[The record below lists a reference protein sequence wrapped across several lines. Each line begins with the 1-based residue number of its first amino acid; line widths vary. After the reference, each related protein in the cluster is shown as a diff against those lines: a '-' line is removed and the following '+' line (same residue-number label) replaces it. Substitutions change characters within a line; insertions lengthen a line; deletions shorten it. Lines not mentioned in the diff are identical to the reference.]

1 METQALNKYLHKYL
15 LSVPETLSLIIKL
28 RYGLEGTKLYLPE
41 EIAKKLNLTSQRVIE
56 LEAKSIRKLRSPQ
69 FAKPLIRSFESLEHE
84 IWVAISDT
92 VNEHDTI
99 VPREGYVNRTTKKLH
114 GEILL
119 AMNCMCGSIEG
130 WLSSYACQTDFGWFR
145 SKYPKDIVLNILSK
159 YRKMD
164 WETFLPIPA
173 KIFLEKF
180 EMGLDLI
187 ELIFAL
193 NDNVLGNYRGYIA
206 QRPLSTIGMR
216 SIRSHMILLY
226 QYSNELVPYDQLIET
241 YNSIYDDDNL
251 TSEILISMV
260 KAKYNI
266 FHLVGVDGKGCS
278 AKGTVDDVKPYDDFM
293 EESDSDENQTRFIF
307 NRPWSETSA
316 RSLVEEILETKGICT
331 RKEINRLFLEKTSH
345 RFTALGNEVPVVTAV
360 LCSEPNILEL
370 APSLFGLKEKFNNLD
385 RTMATSDLLLTA
397 RDCRRFVVARYAG
410 ELLNTYSLWTPAM
423 ENKWC
428 AWIETKIYNLGGND
442 KSHKFYHKHREYRKL
457 FESLLYISDP
467 DFWPISEDEK
477 ILWRFKKQTLGLY
490 HYYKKITYDDLIWE
504 SLPSLQDLFLV
515 AQLTKQSGYINY
527 IRINKALMHARET
540 SPVSVTTLSLLI
552 LLEIISSSK
561 NWQQKHKIGPRIDEQ
576 IATMIQEIKVKGFL
590 HWDDDTGVSFRQQ
603 IGVMESRK
611 DLGWVDT
618 KSIQIILN
626 ILGGQ
631 HKTLHMDKTR
641 KKENIKENPK
651 ENDKK
656 DGFKISSYRQIE
668 LPF

>member
-15 LSVPETLSLIIKL
+15 LSVPERLSLIIKL
-28 RYGLEGTKLYLPE
+28 RYGLEGEKLYLPE

-69 FAKPLIRSFESLEHE
+69 FAKPLMRSFESLEHE
-84 IWVAISDT
+84 IWVAISDN
-92 VNEHDTI
+92 VNDHDSI
-99 VPREGYVNRTTKKLH
+99 VPREGYLNRITKKLH

-119 AMNCMCGSIEG
+119 AMNCMFGNIEG

-145 SKYPKDIVLNILSK
+145 SKYPKDIVLNTLSK
-159 YRKMD
+159 FREMD

-206 QRPLSTIGMR
+206 QRPLSTIDMR

-226 QYSNELVPYDQLIET
+226 QYSNELVPYDQIIES
-241 YNSIYDDDNL
+241 YNSIYDDDKL
-251 TSEILISMV
+251 TLEILISIV

-266 FHLVGVDGKGCS
+266 FHLVGVDGKGYS

-316 RSLVEEILETKGICT
+316 RSLIKEILETNGICT

-345 RFTALGNEVPVVTAV
+345 RFAAADNEVPVVTAV

-423 ENKWC
+423 EYKWC
-428 AWIETKIYNLGGND
+428 AWIETKISNLGND
-442 KSHKFYHKHREYRKL
+442 KSRKFYHKHSNYRKL

-490 HYYKKITYDDLIWE
+490 HYKITYHDQNWE

-515 AQLTKQSGYINY
+515 AQLTKQLEYINY
-527 IRINKALMHARET
+527 IRINKALMNARTT
-540 SPVSVTTLSLLI
+540 SPTSVTTLSLLI
-552 LLEIISSSK
+552 LLEIISPSE

-576 IATMIQEIKVKGFL
+576 IATMIQEIKGKGFL
-590 HWDDDTGVSFRQQ
+590 HWDDDIGVSFRQQ

-626 ILGGQ
+626 ILGGR

-641 KKENIKENPK
+641 KKEDAKED
-651 ENDKK
+651 DKK
-656 DGFKISSYRQIE
+656 DGFKISGYRQIE